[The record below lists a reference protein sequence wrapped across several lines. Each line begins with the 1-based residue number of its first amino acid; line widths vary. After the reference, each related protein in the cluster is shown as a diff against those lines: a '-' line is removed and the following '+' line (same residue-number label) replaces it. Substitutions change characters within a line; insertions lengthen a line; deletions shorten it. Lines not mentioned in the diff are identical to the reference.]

1 MPPRIQR
8 YFKVRIDASDTVDRL
23 TMVGSFI
30 PGVEPEF
37 ETREVLYSPLVVPY
51 PRGSAP
57 RNGVRVVPDSNRN
70 PVELRSV
77 PFNENPREGED
88 DGEDEEW

>member
-1 MPPRIQR
+1 
-8 YFKVRIDASDTVDRL
+8 VRIVASDTVDRL

-30 PGVEPEF
+30 PGVDPEF
-37 ETREVLYSPLVVPY
+37 ETREVLYNPLVVPY
-51 PRGSAP
+51 PRGNAP

-77 PFNENPREGED
+77 PFNENPSEED
-88 DGEDEEW
+88 EEEGEDEEW

>member
-1 MPPRIQR
+1 MPPSIQR
-8 YFKVRIDASDTVDRL
+8 YFNVRIDASDTVDRL

-30 PGVEPEF
+30 PGVDPEF
-37 ETREVLYSPLVVPY
+37 ETREVLYNPRVVPY
-51 PRGSAP
+51 PRGRAP

-77 PFNENPREGED
+77 PFNEKPREE
-88 DGEDEEW
+88 EEEEEEW